1 MATTYQSIFD
11 MPSAGDLQHDDRL
24 LIARG
29 NSTYYSTYKTTLDT
43 LSATAYD
50 AFVRSAFQLSVI
62 ANEDELAESQTAKA
76 VGGNLGYAFKTRI
89 NTLSSNAV
97 VITGNQNIGGVKTF
111 TSIPKIPNASGSDA
125 RQAVNYGI
133 LTSYVQSSL
142 SASTPLFSTLFH
154 GARYNFT
161 SRVSRLCP
169 LWKSSTFPT
178 ILTIFVSFYQTA
190 NAKRTPKFEVYNTS
204 GDSDVK
210 IATTLYAGTKDINQK
225 TSETIK
231 SYAKYKCIVNGIK
244 GNNTKIILDN
254 TNASVQM
261 SLSIY
266 PGNITA
272 DPE

>member
-11 MPSAGDLQHDDRL
+11 MPNAGDLQYDDRL

-76 VGGNLGYAFKTRI
+76 VGGNIGYAFKTRI
-89 NTLSSNAV
+89 NALTNNAV
-97 VITGNQNIGGVKTF
+97 VITGNQNVGGVKTF
-111 TSIPKIPNASGSDA
+111 TSVPKIPNASGSDA
-125 RQAVNYGI
+125 RQAVNYGT
-133 LTSYVQSSL
+133 LTSYVQSGL
-142 SASTPLFSTLFH
+142 SASAPMFSTLFH
-154 GARYNFT
+154 GARYNLT
-161 SRVSRLCP
+161 SFVSRLCP
-169 LWKSSTFPT
+169 LWNSSTFPT
-178 ILTIFVSFYQTA
+178 TFTIFASFYQTA
-190 NAKRTPKFEVYNTS
+190 NAKRTPVFEVYNTN
-204 GDSDVK
+204 SDPDTK
-210 IATTLYAGTKDINQK
+210 IATTLYAGTKDINSK
-225 TSETIK
+225 TSDSIR
-231 SYAKYKCIVNGIK
+231 SYAKYKCIVSGVK
-244 GNNTKIILDN
+244 GNKTKIVLDN
-254 TNASVQM
+254 TNATVQV